1 MSATKYPSMA
11 AGWRLPNAW
20 DAAAFLCVIGALIAV
35 GHVAQG
41 TMTRIDAPGATEV
54 TLDPRHLPAYA
65 IRTTL
70 RMFAAL
76 AASLLFTFTYG
87 TAAAKSRRAALV
99 LVPVLDILQ
108 SVPILG
114 FLTFTVVFFMNLF
127 PGQVLGLELAAIFA
141 IFTSQAWNMAF
152 SMYQSLKTVPADLA
166 EASVSFHLTSWQR
179 FWKLEVPF
187 AAPGLVW
194 NTMMSMSGGWFFVV
208 ASEAVSVGD
217 NTWKLPG
224 IGSYVALALEKQDI
238 VAVGWAILAML
249 VVILLYD
256 QLLFRPL
263 VAWSAK
269 FRFETTAGATA
280 SDPWMLRLMRRTRL
294 LKFVGEMVGDTAAF
308 IGGLRLSF
316 GGRPRAMT
324 SPEPSRAVDI
334 AWGALLAVL
343 VALAIWRVVV
353 FASQALSWGD
363 VGTAVGLG
371 LITLVR
377 VVVLMIVA
385 SLIWV
390 PIGVWLGLRPVW
402 ARRAQPIAQFLAA
415 FPANLLF
422 PPFVLT
428 IVYFH
433 LSPDIWLTPLM
444 VLGTQW
450 YILFNVIA
458 GAAAFPGDLKEAA
471 SNFRIGGF
479 LWWRKVIIPGIFP
492 YYITGAITASGG
504 SWNAAIVAEVASW
517 GNTRLQAHG
526 LGAYIADATDKGDMA
541 RVVLGVV
548 VMSAFVV
555 LFNRLL
561 WRPMYGYAQRRLTLA

>member
-1 MSATKYPSMA
+1 MRANAIPSMA
-11 AGWRLPNAW
+11 AGGLLPNLW
-20 DAAAFLCVIGALIAV
+20 DAAAFVCVVGALIGF

-41 TMTRIDAPGATEV
+41 TLVPIDAPGATQIS
-54 TLDPRHLPAYA
+54 LDPIHLPEYA
-65 IRTTL
+65 MRTTL

-114 FLTFTVVFFMNLF
+114 FLTFTVVFFMSLF
-127 PGQVLGLELAAIFA
+127 PGKVMGLELAAVFA

-152 SMYQSLKTVPADLA
+152 SIYQSLRTVPSDLA
-166 EASVSFHLTSWQR
+166 ECAESFHLTGWQK
-179 FWKLEVPF
+179 FWRLEVPF
-187 AAPGLVW
+187 AMPGLVW

-208 ASEAVSVGD
+208 ASEAVTVGD
-217 NTWKLPG
+217 NSWKLPG
-224 IGSYVALALEKQDI
+224 IGSYVAQALDERNLP
-238 VAVGWAILAML
+238 AVIYAILAML
-249 VVILLYD
+249 LVILAYD

-280 SDPWMLRLMRRTRL
+280 SDPWMLRLVRRTRL
-294 LKFVGEMVGDTAAF
+294 LKMIGGAIGDAAVWL
-308 IGGLRLSF
+308 GGLRLSL
-316 GGRPRAMT
+316 GMRVAPRQAR
-324 SPEPSRAVDI
+324 PSRTVDI
-334 AWGALLAVL
+334 VYGALLMAAVIW
-343 VALAIWRVVV
+343 ALWRAIG
-353 FASQALSWGD
+353 FASESLAWPD
-363 VGTAVGLG
+363 VSEAVILG
-371 LITLVR
+371 LFTLVR
-377 VVVLMIVA
+377 VVVLMIAA

-390 PIGVWLGLRPVW
+390 PVGVWLGLRPVW
-402 ARRAQPIAQFLAA
+402 ARRAQPVAQFLAA

-422 PPFVLT
+422 PPFVVT

-433 LSPDIWLTPLM
+433 LTPDIWLTPLM

-458 GAAAFPGDLKEAA
+458 GAAAYPGDLREVA
-471 SNFRIGGF
+471 SNFRVGGW
-479 LWWRKVIIPGIFP
+479 LWWRRVIIPGIFP

-504 SWNAAIVAEVASW
+504 SWNAAIVSEVASW
-517 GNTRLQAHG
+517 GDTKLHAHG

-548 VMSAFVV
+548 VMAVFVV

-561 WRPMYGYAQRRLTLA
+561 WRPLYAYGQRRFTLA